1 MALQL
6 IEELG
11 ADVEFIDDSGGV
23 FRFGDEAFAGREDF
37 GDAEGEVD

>member
-1 MALQL
+1 MPLQL

-11 ADVEFIDDSGGV
+11 TYVELIDDAGGV

-37 GDAEGEVD
+37 RDAEGEVD